1 MESGAEVIEA
11 LQELKR
17 ASGKRVKCKPMAE
30 LSQTSKGADAITP
43 RIELHADC
51 YAGLR
56 AGQSKITTALDPGD
70 IKEALG
76 AAGALGDDRLQERV
90 KGFAV
95 ATSFSHRTRPCM
107 TWFKRAVQVA
117 ICAAVTLFLSTA
129 CKDSSVFFAGPDF
142 DSTNEMS
149 HLHLAFWHSLVPHAH
164 PRLMNAVGVAAD

>member
-1 MESGAEVIEA
+1 MESGAEVIDA
-11 LQELKR
+11 LQELTR

-30 LSQTSKGADAITP
+30 LSQMSKGADAITP

-95 ATSFSHRTRPCM
+95 ATSFSHRTRPMYDLVQKGLASSDLRGCD
-107 TWFKRAVQVA
+107 TLSVHGLYALKR
-117 ICAAVTLFLSTA
+117 FLRRA
-129 CKDSSVFFAGPDF
+129 RF
-142 DSTNEMS
+142 
-149 HLHLAFWHSLVPHAH
+149 
-164 PRLMNAVGVAAD
+164 

>member
-1 MESGAEVIEA
+1 MESGAEVIDA
-11 LQELKR
+11 LQELTR
-17 ASGKRVKCKPMAE
+17 ASGKRVKCKPVAE
-30 LSQTSKGADAITP
+30 LSQMSKGADAITP
-43 RIELHADC
+43 HIELHADC

-70 IKEALG
+70 IKEALR
-76 AAGALGDDRLQERV
+76 APGALGDDRLQERV

-107 TWFKRAVQVA
+107 TWFKRALQVA

-129 CKDSSVFFAGPDF
+129 CTHSSVFFAGPDF